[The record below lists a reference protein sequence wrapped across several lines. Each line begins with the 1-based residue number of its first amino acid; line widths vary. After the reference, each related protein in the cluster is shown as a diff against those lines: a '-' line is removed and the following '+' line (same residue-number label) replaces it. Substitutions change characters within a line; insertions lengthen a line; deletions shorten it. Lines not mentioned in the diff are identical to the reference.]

1 MSQSTIA
8 LTLGNITVRQHN
20 GLFSLNDLHK
30 ASGGEE
36 NFKPAFFLRN
46 DQTKALIAEIAKGT
60 DLHLFLNTTKGRNG
74 STYACRE
81 LVIAYAAWISA
92 AFHLKVIR
100 VFLAVAAPQP
110 DQAQARLDY
119 ERISP
124 AQAQDLKE
132 LVHAIVDAKVQG
144 YGETWARL
152 QRKFRV
158 NSYLELPAARFDEA
172 RAYLQAKLPA
182 RTVPPG
188 KMLVDRAKLAAI
200 YIDLGKLQARI
211 DAMGMPAQDT
221 PPSWWQ
227 QQSISF

>member
-8 LTLGNITVRQHN
+8 LTLGKITVRQHN

-36 NFKPAFFLRN
+36 NFKPAFCLLN
-46 DQTKALIAEIAKGT
+46 DQAKALIAEIAKGA

-110 DQAQARLDY
+110 EPIQTALDY
-119 ERISP
+119 DRISP
-124 AQAQDLKE
+124 AQA
-132 LVHAIVDAKVQG
+132 VFTDATPNSSPLPVCCSR
-144 YGETWARL
+144 YV
-152 QRKFRV
+152 FRTCSASV
-158 NSYLELPAARFDEA
+158 FSG
-172 RAYLQAKLPA
+172 
-182 RTVPPG
+182 TC
-188 KMLVDRAKLAAI
+188 LAFPDFA
-200 YIDLGKLQARI
+200 
-211 DAMGMPAQDT
+211 
-221 PPSWWQ
+221 
-227 QQSISF
+227 

>member
-46 DQTKALIAEIAKGT
+46 DQAKALIAEIAKGA

-74 STYACRE
+74 GTYACRE

-100 VFLAVAAPQP
+100 VFLATGQSQAVPAIDPKRIEHARQLAHAATAQVYQAVFDAALNNNSSPYNTRLLLGFTGTTAPMAYVQALENGTFAMTLPQLTKAIRT
-110 DQAQARLDY
+110 DLMVSDTALANLAAACIQRMAERAEVQERRTRATAMAAQA
-119 ERISP
+119 
-124 AQAQDLKE
+124 A
-132 LVHAIVDAKVQG
+132 
-144 YGETWARL
+144 
-152 QRKFRV
+152 
-158 NSYLELPAARFDEA
+158 
-172 RAYLQAKLPA
+172 
-182 RTVPPG
+182 
-188 KMLVDRAKLAAI
+188 
-200 YIDLGKLQARI
+200 
-211 DAMGMPAQDT
+211 
-221 PPSWWQ
+221 
-227 QQSISF
+227 

>member
-1 MSQSTIA
+1 MPAI
-8 LTLGNITVRQHN
+8 TLAIGNITVRQHD

-46 DQTKALIAEIAKGT
+46 DQAKALIAEIAKGA
-60 DLHLFLNTTKGRNG
+60 DSHLFLKTTKGRNG

-81 LVIAYAAWISA
+81 LVIAYAAWINA

-100 VFLAVAAPQP
+100 VFLDVTAPQP
-110 DQAQARLDY
+110 GPAQKHLDY
-119 ERISP
+119 TRISP

-132 LVHAIVDAKVQG
+132 LVHAIVQANVQG
-144 YGETWARL
+144 FAETWARL

-158 NSYLELPAARFDEA
+158 NSYLELPAAQFDEA
-172 RAYLQAKLPA
+172 RAYLLAKLPPS

-188 KMLVDRAKLAAI
+188 KMLVDRAKLASI

-221 PPSWWQ
+221 PPHWWQ